1 LLKLA
6 FRLTEW
12 SFSGTNKVS
21 EMEEWDESG
30 PEIVKRFMYVNR
42 KAPYGTIYALECLEV
57 VLITAAFEQ
66 FESLVFIDDGVFQ
79 LKKNQDTT
87 GIGMK
92 NFSKTY
98 RALDDYDVE
107 RIYVEKES
115 LEARG
120 LTADDLVIPA
130 EILTTD
136 ELREIMA
143 QQDVVFSS

>member
-1 LLKLA
+1 
-6 FRLTEW
+6 
-12 SFSGTNKVS
+12 
-21 EMEEWDESG
+21 MEDYDEDG
-30 PEIVKRFMYVNR
+30 PAIVKRFMYVNR
-42 KAPYGTIYALECLEV
+42 RPPHGTIYALECLEV

-66 FESLVFIDDGVFQ
+66 FESLVFIDDGVYQ
-79 LKKNQDTT
+79 LKKDQDTT
-87 GIGMK
+87 DIGTK

-115 LEARG
+115 LDARG
-120 LTADDLVIPA
+120 LTADDLIIQP
-130 EILTTD
+130 EIVTTD

>member
-1 LLKLA
+1 
-6 FRLTEW
+6 
-12 SFSGTNKVS
+12 
-21 EMEEWDESG
+21 MEEHEEPA

-42 KAPYGTIYALECLEV
+42 RPPHGTIYALECLEV

-66 FESLVFIDDGVFQ
+66 FESLVFIDDGVYQ
-79 LKKNQDTT
+79 LKKDQDTT
-87 GIGMK
+87 GIGTK

-120 LTADDLVIPA
+120 LTADDLIIQP
-130 EILTTD
+130 EILTTE
-136 ELREIMA
+136 ELREVMA
-143 QQDVVFSS
+143 QQDVVISS

>member
-1 LLKLA
+1 
-6 FRLTEW
+6 
-12 SFSGTNKVS
+12 
-21 EMEEWDESG
+21 MEEYDEDG

-42 KAPYGTIYALECLEV
+42 RPPHGTIYALECLEV

-66 FESLVFIDDGVFQ
+66 FESLVFMDDGVYQ
-79 LKKNQDTT
+79 LKKDQDTT
-87 GIGMK
+87 GIGTK

-120 LTADDLVIPA
+120 LTADDLIIQP
-130 EILTTD
+130 EILPTD